1 MARALTVHNATA
13 FGIIYAMKSPA
24 DKKIVFFFHSH
35 PTKDIKMQWRAE
47 VTFPPGATAK
57 TPLGI
62 SVVDGEDEPV
72 KDAVFEFAGTEL
84 QVKDG
89 AASMTF
95 AEFIAGKHSVPIWLH
110 RKGKKPVPGVPT
122 FG

>member
-1 MARALTVHNATA
+1 
-13 FGIIYAMKSPA
+13 MKSPS

-47 VTFPPGATAK
+47 
-57 TPLGI
+57 
-62 SVVDGEDEPV
+62 
-72 KDAVFEFAGTEL
+72 DAVFEFAGKEL
-84 QVKDG
+84 PVKDG

>member
-1 MARALTVHNATA
+1 MVHNVAA

-47 VTFPPGATAK
+47 VTFPPGATAN
-57 TPLGI
+57 TTLGI

-72 KDAVFEFAGTEL
+72 KDAVFEFAGKEL
-84 QVKDG
+84 PVKDG
-89 AASMTF
+89 AEIGRASCR
-95 AEFIAGKHSVPIWLH
+95 ERVSS
-110 RKGKKPVPGVPT
+110 PV
-122 FG
+122 

>member
-1 MARALTVHNATA
+1 
-13 FGIIYAMKSPA
+13 MK
-24 DKKIVFFFHSH
+24 I
-35 PTKDIKMQWRAE
+35 KDILAQERPSVSFE
-47 VTFPPGATAK
+47 VFPPRKDA
-57 TPLGI
+57 PF
-62 SVVDGEDEPV
+62 EPV
-72 KDAVFEFAGTEL
+72 KDAVFEFAGKEL
-84 QVKDG
+84 PVKDG

>member
-1 MARALTVHNATA
+1 MVQNAAA

-24 DKKIVFFFHSH
+24 DKKIVFFFHPH
-35 PTKDIKMQWRAE
+35 PTKDIKMRWRAE

-57 TPLGI
+57 TALSI

-72 KDAVFEFAGTEL
+72 KDAVFEFAGKEL

>member
-1 MARALTVHNATA
+1 MVHNATA

-57 TPLGI
+57 TALGI
-62 SVVDGEDEPV
+62 SVVDGEDEP
-72 KDAVFEFAGTEL
+72 
-84 QVKDG
+84 VKDG